1 MLDSLI
7 EIYKTEICLAS
18 IFFTD
23 AFPNIA
29 KDDNSLK
36 KYQEERRVSFS
47 ALI

>member
-1 MLDSLI
+1 MFDSLM

-18 IFFTD
+18 TLFTD

-36 KYQEERRVSFS
+36 KYQEERKVSFS